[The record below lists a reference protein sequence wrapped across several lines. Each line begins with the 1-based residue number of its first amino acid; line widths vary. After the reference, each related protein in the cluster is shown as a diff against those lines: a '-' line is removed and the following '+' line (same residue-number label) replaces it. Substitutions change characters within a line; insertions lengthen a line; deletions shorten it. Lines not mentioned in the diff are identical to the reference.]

1 MSDFSDLPVVQVKP
15 GPTDD
20 DIEFESDMAYLRA
33 LLNAIVMARML

>member
-1 MSDFSDLPVVQVKP
+1 MSDFSDLPVLRVQP